1 MPAFASVC
9 VHVDVY
15 ASGVKTGEVAVL
27 VSTRRSMR
35 EYIYT
40 VYIYIQYI
48 YMYWV
53 SDDGGHRKL
62 RAVPGT
68 GCGGVECTD
77 NDNVIW
83 NSHARSGCQPTE

>member
-27 VSTRRSMR
+27 VSTRRNMR
-35 EYIYT
+35 EYIY
-40 VYIYIQYI
+40 IL
-48 YMYWV
+48 YWV

-77 NDNVIW
+77 NDNVVW